1 MYLVHLNGA
10 SVKANR
16 YQATFSV
23 PVTAVLMAI
32 MKKQPSLSVN

>member
-1 MYLVHLNGA
+1 MYLVHLKVA
-10 SVKANR
+10 SVKANS

-32 MKKQPSLSVN
+32 MEENPAHH